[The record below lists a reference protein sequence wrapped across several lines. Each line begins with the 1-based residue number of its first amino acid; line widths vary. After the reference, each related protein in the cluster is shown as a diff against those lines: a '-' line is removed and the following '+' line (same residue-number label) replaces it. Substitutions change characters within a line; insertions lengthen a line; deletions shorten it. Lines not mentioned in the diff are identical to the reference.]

1 MKMNRRP
8 DWYTD
13 DNDTTWERAKAA
25 FRNDW
30 EQR

>member
-1 MKMNRRP
+1 MRMNRRP

-13 DNDTTWERAKAA
+13 EDDRTWERVNAA